1 MQQNLLKQC
10 QSISNTVALF
20 EEIFLFL
27 NVTFKRKQLKSFEIF
42 CYKETAE
49 TNKSRVHK
57 TFNYLHA
64 KLQKLTKTS
73 SKERFKMFP
82 FFKQIFLIN
91 KGLSALLILKLCP
104 LWAT

>member
-1 MQQNLLKQC
+1 MQRNLLKQC

-49 TNKSRVHK
+49 KK
-57 TFNYLHA
+57 
-64 KLQKLTKTS
+64 
-73 SKERFKMFP
+73 
-82 FFKQIFLIN
+82 
-91 KGLSALLILKLCP
+91 
-104 LWAT
+104 